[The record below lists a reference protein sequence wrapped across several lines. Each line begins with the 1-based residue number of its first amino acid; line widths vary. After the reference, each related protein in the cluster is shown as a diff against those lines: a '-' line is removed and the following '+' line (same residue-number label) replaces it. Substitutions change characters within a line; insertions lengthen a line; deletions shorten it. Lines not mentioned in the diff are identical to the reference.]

1 MAYEWLIEGLR
12 ETWSQTASLVSSIDA
27 RGLDRETP
35 CPGWSVRDVVSH
47 LIGFELMLAGEPMP
61 EALSEQPPHVKN
73 DIGKINEAFVQSRR
87 HRSQD
92 EIVTEFRSVC
102 AASLQRL
109 EAMSDEAWEAPSWS
123 PEGEVPY
130 HRFMETRILDSW
142 IHLQDLRDA
151 LAQPQDDHGIGEE
164 IVVNRFESYLPFVV
178 GKRAQAPE
186 GTRVRLNLIGRLGR
200 NIDVE
205 VVDGRA
211 RAASEPGE
219 PTVEITTPVA
229 LFWRRAAGRISAQAF
244 LQAEETDVRGD
255 KELAARIADGLATMI

>member
-1 MAYEWLIEGLR
+1 MAYEWLIAGLR
-12 ETWSQTASLVSSIDA
+12 ETWAQTASLVSSIEPRD
-27 RGLDRETP
+27 LDRETP

-47 LIGFELMLAGEPMP
+47 LIGFELMLAGAPMP

-73 DIGKINEAFVQSRR
+73 DIGKINEAFVAARR
-87 HRSQD
+87 NHSQD
-92 EIVTEFRSVC
+92 EIVAEFRAVSD
-102 AASLQRL
+102 ASLQRL

-164 IVVNRFESYLPFVV
+164 IVVNRFESYLPYVV

-211 RAASEPGE
+211 RAATEPGE
-219 PTVEITTPVA
+219 PAVEITTPVA
-229 LFWRRAAGRISAQAF
+229 LFWRRAAGRISAEAF
-244 LQAEETDVRGD
+244 LRAAETDVRGD
-255 KELAARIADGLATMI
+255 SALASRIAEGLATMI